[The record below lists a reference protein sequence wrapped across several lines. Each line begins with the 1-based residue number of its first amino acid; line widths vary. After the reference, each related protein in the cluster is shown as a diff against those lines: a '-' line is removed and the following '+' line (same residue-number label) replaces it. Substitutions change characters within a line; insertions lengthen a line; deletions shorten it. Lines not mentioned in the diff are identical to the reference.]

1 LPGRFAYLWGFI
13 QWVSACTMGAF
24 FFALG
29 SSPSFYHGRMP
40 PSIFSL
46 GTVGSGQWVYF
57 CVIDLISFDLR
68 LDRVGI
74 LEPAF
79 YLAQVSDSKTPHSP
93 LLDLGRHL
101 ALPTPGIRSVEAA
114 TWPCVDFVPFL
125 EVLRWAVSC
134 NRVLSVVSLSA
145 A

>member
-1 LPGRFAYLWGFI
+1 
-13 QWVSACTMGAF
+13 
-24 FFALG
+24 
-29 SSPSFYHGRMP
+29 MP
-40 PSIFSL
+40 LSIFSL

-57 CVIDLISFDLR
+57 CVIDLISFDLH

-114 TWPCVDFVPFL
+114 TWPCVDFVPSL
-125 EVLRWAVSC
+125 KCCVGASHVTAC
-134 NRVLSVVSLSA
+134 ISVVSLSA